1 MKNQFTIGQMSKLYD
16 IPVKTLRYYDEIGLF
31 TPYHTDGVT
40 GYRYY
45 RAEQFQ
51 QLDMIS
57 FLKDLGVPLKEI
69 KQKME
74 HSTLDQF
81 LHTLEKYE
89 ETTRRKMNELQTTHR
104 HLTQKIQQLQLAKTT
119 ERGPM
124 LSSLPKRSIWKEERS
139 FSSLGDMEVLL
150 REIKKTVNHM
160 TPIMVGSVGL
170 FVSPD
175 HISGEEAFAYDG
187 LYILLEDAES
197 GYDTLP
203 EGTYATVY
211 SVEDRRKDS
220 FYYNELVKFVSGLG
234 LETEGP
240 LYTRQ
245 IVDSFISHM
254 KDERLIEYQIKV
266 RD

>member
-1 MKNQFTIGQMSKLYD
+1 MKDQFTIGQMSKLYD

-31 TPYHTDGVT
+31 TPYHTDGET

-57 FLKDLGVPLKEI
+57 FLKSLGVPLKEI

-89 ETTRRKMNELQTTHR
+89 ENTRRKMDELKTTHR
-104 HLTQKIQQLQLAKTT
+104 HLSQKIQQLQLAKTT
-119 ERGPM
+119 ERGPL

-139 FSSLGDMEVLL
+139 FSSLDDMEVLL

-170 FVSPD
+170 FVSPE
-175 HISGEEAFAYDG
+175 HIKSDEEFVYDG
-187 LYILLEDAES
+187 LYILLEEES
-197 GYDTLP
+197 GYDILP

-211 SVEDRRKDS
+211 SLEDRRRDS
-220 FYYNELVKFVSGLG
+220 YYYNMLVDFVSGLG
-234 LETEGP
+234 METEGP

-254 KDERLIEYQIKV
+254 KDERLTEYQIKV
-266 RD
+266 RG

>member
-1 MKNQFTIGQMSKLYD
+1 MKDQFTIGQMSKLYD

-69 KQKME
+69 KQKLE

-119 ERGPM
+119 ERVLCSPLCQREASGKKSGPF
-124 LSSLPKRSIWKEERS
+124 LPWEIWKC
-139 FSSLGDMEVLL
+139 FSGKS
-150 REIKKTVNHM
+150 
-160 TPIMVGSVGL
+160 
-170 FVSPD
+170 
-175 HISGEEAFAYDG
+175 
-187 LYILLEDAES
+187 
-197 GYDTLP
+197 
-203 EGTYATVY
+203 
-211 SVEDRRKDS
+211 RKPS
-220 FYYNELVKFVSGLG
+220 
-234 LETEGP
+234 
-240 LYTRQ
+240 
-245 IVDSFISHM
+245 II
-254 KDERLIEYQIKV
+254 
-266 RD
+266 